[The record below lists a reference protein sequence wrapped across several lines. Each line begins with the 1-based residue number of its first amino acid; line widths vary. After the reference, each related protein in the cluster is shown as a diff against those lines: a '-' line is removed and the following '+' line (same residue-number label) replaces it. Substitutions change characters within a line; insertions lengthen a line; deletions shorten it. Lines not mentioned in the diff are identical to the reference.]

1 MATTNLLPAM
11 EAHNL
16 PLAMALQRHP
26 LAMVATLVM
35 AAHSLLQVMAAI
47 PLSLAMAAHNLLQAI
62 LAPSLCQTTVLPCS
76 PLQVMIAPVSQLQS
90 TTCNLPLAMVIKP
103 SPLKAM
109 AAPNQLQAMEAIF
122 METLSL
128 LQPMALQTHLRVTA
142 APATGEQNL
151 PPVTVIQTL
160 ADQNIPRVM
169 AALNPAQ
176 LMVATQAMDP
186 LGPPV

>member
-1 MATTNLLPAM
+1 M

-16 PLAMALQRHP
+16 PLAMALQGHP

-35 AAHSLLQVMAAI
+35 ATHSLLQVMVAI
-47 PLSLAMAAHNLLQAI
+47 ILLSLAMAAHNLLQAI
-62 LAPSLCQTTVLPCS
+62 LAPSLCQTIVLLCS
-76 PLQVMIAPVSQLQS
+76 PLRIMIAPGSQLQS
-90 TTCNLPLAMVIKP
+90 MTCNLPRAMVIKP
-103 SPLKAM
+103 SPLKAT
-109 AAPNQLQAMEAIF
+109 AAPNQAVFL
-122 METLSL
+122 ETLSL
-128 LQPMALQTHLRVTA
+128 LQPMALQTHLQVTA

-151 PPVTVIQTL
+151 PPVTVVQTL
-160 ADQNIPRVM
+160 ADQNIPRVI